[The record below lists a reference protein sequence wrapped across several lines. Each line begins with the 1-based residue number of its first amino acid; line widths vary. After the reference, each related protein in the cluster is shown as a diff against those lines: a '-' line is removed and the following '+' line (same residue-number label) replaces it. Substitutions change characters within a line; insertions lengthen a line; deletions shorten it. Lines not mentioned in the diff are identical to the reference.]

1 MGANRSV
8 HKAIFRVMLGVSNR
22 VRTAADG
29 WGAGGRCADIPHTQ
43 EDTMKAEVGDRIVVA
58 SGTLHRPIR
67 DGEIRQVGEGGGGP
81 YLVQWSDGNESL
93 FFPGP
98 DAHVEH
104 VPREAGDGGAQQASP
119 EGSPTKKW
127 SVDIYLYEDENATA
141 ANAVLHSDVPGPLD
155 VRGEARRS
163 PADPDMPAVGDE
175 VAVARALRR
184 LADRLLEM
192 ASNDLSDAEGRPVS
206 LSG

>member
-1 MGANRSV
+1 
-8 HKAIFRVMLGVSNR
+8 
-22 VRTAADG
+22 
-29 WGAGGRCADIPHTQ
+29 
-43 EDTMKAEVGDRIVVA
+43 MKAEVGERIVVA

-67 DGEIRQVGEGGGGP
+67 DGEILQTGAAGGGP
-81 YLVQWSDGNESL
+81 YLVRWSDSGNESL

-104 VPREAGDGGAQQASP
+104 VEREGGGT
-119 EGSPTKKW
+119 EGQPVEAETRTEPTKRW
-127 SVDIYLYEDENATA
+127 RVDIYLYEDQGSTS

-163 PADPDMPAVGDE
+163 PADPDMPTVGDE
-175 VAVARALRR
+175 VAAARALRQ

-192 ASNDLSDAEGRPVS
+192 ASSDLSDAEGRPVS

>member
-1 MGANRSV
+1 
-8 HKAIFRVMLGVSNR
+8 
-22 VRTAADG
+22 
-29 WGAGGRCADIPHTQ
+29 
-43 EDTMKAEVGDRIVVA
+43 MKAEIGDRIVVA

-67 DGEIRQVGEGGGGP
+67 DGEILQVGEGGGGP
-81 YLVQWSDGNESL
+81 YLVRWSDGNESL

-104 VPREAGDGGAQQASP
+104 ATQETGDRDDQPDTQPAS
-119 EGSPTKKW
+119 GSQPTKTW

-141 ANAVLHSDVPGPLD
+141 ANAVLRSDVPGSLD

-163 PADPDMPAVGDE
+163 PADPDLPKVGDE

-192 ASNDLSDAEGRPVS
+192 ASDDLTDAEGRPVS
-206 LSG
+206 LSS

>member
-1 MGANRSV
+1 
-8 HKAIFRVMLGVSNR
+8 
-22 VRTAADG
+22 
-29 WGAGGRCADIPHTQ
+29 
-43 EDTMKAEVGDRIVVA
+43 MKAEVGDRIVVA

-67 DGEIRQVGEGGGGP
+67 DGEILQVGEGGVGP
-81 YLVQWSDGNESL
+81 YLVRWSDGSESL

-104 VPREAGDGGAQQASP
+104 ASREAGDGGGEEPSAAQSRQ
-119 EGSPTKKW
+119 PTKRW

-141 ANAVLHSDVPGPLD
+141 ANAVLRSDVPGPLD
-155 VRGEARRS
+155 VRGEARRR

-192 ASNDLSDAEGRPVS
+192 ASSDLSDAEGRPVS
-206 LSG
+206 LSS

>member
-1 MGANRSV
+1 
-8 HKAIFRVMLGVSNR
+8 MLGTTKTS
-22 VRTAADG
+22 
-29 WGAGGRCADIPHTQ
+29 DIRHIQ

-67 DGEIRQVGEGGGGP
+67 DGEILQVGEGGTGP
-81 YLVQWSDGNESL
+81 YLVRWSDGSESL

-104 VPREAGDGGAQQASP
+104 VSHEAGAGDDQPGAEAESDSQQ
-119 EGSPTKKW
+119 PTKTW
-127 SVDIYLYEDENATA
+127 SVDIYLYEDQNATS
-141 ANAVLHSDVPGPLD
+141 ANAVLRSDVPGALD
-155 VRGEARRS
+155 VRGEARRR
-163 PADPDMPAVGDE
+163 PADPDLPKVGDE

-192 ASNDLSDAEGRPVS
+192 ASDDLTDAEGHPVS
-206 LSG
+206 LSS

>member
-1 MGANRSV
+1 MGNAGSD
-8 HKAIFRVMLGVSNR
+8 
-22 VRTAADG
+22 RTASAQRQATEYCGARWADG
-29 WGAGGRCADIPHTQ
+29 AIHRDTQ

-67 DGEIRQVGEGGGGP
+67 DGEILQTGADGGGP
-81 YLVQWSDGNESL
+81 YLVRWSDSGNESL

-104 VPREAGDGGAQQASP
+104 VQRESGDTGERQSAAVSRTQ
-119 EGSPTKKW
+119 PTKTW
-127 SVDIYLYEDENATA
+127 RVDIYLYEDQAATS
-141 ANAVLHSDVPGPLD
+141 ANAVLHSDVPAPLD

-163 PADPDMPAVGDE
+163 PADPDMPTVGDE
-175 VAVARALRR
+175 VAAARALRH

-192 ASNDLSDAEGRPVS
+192 ASSDLSDAEGHPVS
-206 LSG
+206 LSS

>member
-1 MGANRSV
+1 
-8 HKAIFRVMLGVSNR
+8 
-22 VRTAADG
+22 
-29 WGAGGRCADIPHTQ
+29 
-43 EDTMKAEVGDRIVVA
+43 MKAEVGDRIVVA

-67 DGEIRQVGEGGGGP
+67 DGEILQVGESGGGP
-81 YLVQWSDGNESL
+81 YLVRWSDGNESL

-104 VPREAGDGGAQQASP
+104 VQRETDGDGGEPGP
-119 EGSPTKKW
+119 EAESRPEPTKKW
-127 SVDIYLYEDENATA
+127 SVDIYLYEDEDATA
-141 ANAVLHSDVPGPLD
+141 ANAVLRSDVPGALD

-163 PADPDMPAVGDE
+163 PVDPNMPKVGDE

-192 ASNDLSDAEGRPVS
+192 ASRDLSDAEGRPVS
-206 LSG
+206 LSS

>member
-1 MGANRSV
+1 MLW
-8 HKAIFRVMLGVSNR
+8 VMLR
-22 VRTAADG
+22 LAK
-29 WGAGGRCADIPHTQ
+29 PTQ

-67 DGEIRQVGEGGGGP
+67 DGEILQIGEGGAGP
-81 YLVQWSDGNESL
+81 YLVRWSDGNESL

-104 VPREAGDGGAQQASP
+104 VQRESEDPADQQAGAEKSRP
-119 EGSPTKKW
+119 QPTKQW
-127 SVDIYLYEDENATA
+127 SVDIYLYEDANATA
-141 ANAVLHSDVPGPLD
+141 ANAVLRSDVPGPLD
-155 VRGEARRS
+155 VRGEAHRR
-163 PADPDMPAVGDE
+163 PADPDMPKVGDE

-192 ASNDLSDAEGRPVS
+192 ASRDISDAEGHPVS
-206 LSG
+206 LSK

>member
-1 MGANRSV
+1 
-8 HKAIFRVMLGVSNR
+8 
-22 VRTAADG
+22 
-29 WGAGGRCADIPHTQ
+29 
-43 EDTMKAEVGDRIVVA
+43 MKAEVGDRIVVA

-67 DGEIRQVGEGGGGP
+67 DGEILQVGEGGGGP
-81 YLVQWSDGNESL
+81 YLVRWADGNESL

-104 VPREAGDGGAQQASP
+104 VTHETGDGDDQLSTQPDS
-119 EGSPTKKW
+119 GSQPTKTW

-141 ANAVLHSDVPGPLD
+141 ANAVLRSDVPVSVD
-155 VRGEARRS
+155 VRGEARRR
-163 PADPDMPAVGDE
+163 PADPDLPKVGDE

-192 ASNDLSDAEGRPVS
+192 ASSDLSDAEGRPVS
-206 LSG
+206 LSS

>member
-1 MGANRSV
+1 
-8 HKAIFRVMLGVSNR
+8 
-22 VRTAADG
+22 
-29 WGAGGRCADIPHTQ
+29 
-43 EDTMKAEVGDRIVVA
+43 MKAEVGDRIVVA

-67 DGEIRQVGEGGGGP
+67 DGEILQIGADGGGP
-81 YLVQWSDGNESL
+81 YLVRWSDSGNESL

-104 VPREAGDGGAQQASP
+104 VQREIGDTGEEQSPAASRTQ
-119 EGSPTKKW
+119 PTKTW
-127 SVDIYLYEDENATA
+127 RVDIYLYEDQAATS
-141 ANAVLHSDVPGPLD
+141 ANAVLHSDVPAPLD

-175 VAVARALRR
+175 VAAARALRH

-192 ASNDLSDAEGRPVS
+192 ASSDLSDAEGHPVS
-206 LSG
+206 LSS

>member
-1 MGANRSV
+1 
-8 HKAIFRVMLGVSNR
+8 
-22 VRTAADG
+22 
-29 WGAGGRCADIPHTQ
+29 
-43 EDTMKAEVGDRIVVA
+43 MKAEVGDRIVVA

-67 DGEIRQVGEGGGGP
+67 DGEILQTGADGGGP
-81 YLVQWSDGNESL
+81 YLVHWSDSGNESL

-104 VPREAGDGGAQQASP
+104 VQREPGGQQGSASSRS
-119 EGSPTKKW
+119 EPTKRW
-127 SVDIYLYEDENATA
+127 SVDIYLYEDQDSTA
-141 ANAVLHSDVPGPLD
+141 ANAVLHSDVPAPLD

-163 PADPDMPAVGDE
+163 PADPDMPTVGDE
-175 VAVARALRR
+175 VAAARALRQ

-192 ASNDLSDAEGRPVS
+192 ASSDLSDAEGRPVS

>member
-1 MGANRSV
+1 
-8 HKAIFRVMLGVSNR
+8 
-22 VRTAADG
+22 
-29 WGAGGRCADIPHTQ
+29 
-43 EDTMKAEVGDRIVVA
+43 MKAEVGDRIVVA

-67 DGEIRQVGEGGGGP
+67 DGEILQVGEDGGGP
-81 YLVQWSDGNESL
+81 YLVRWSDGNESL

-104 VPREAGDGGAQQASP
+104 VSHVSREGGDGGGQQASAA
-119 EGSPTKKW
+119 GSQSQPTKKW

-155 VRGEARRS
+155 VRGEARRR
-163 PADPDMPAVGDE
+163 PADPDLPEVGDE
-175 VAVARALRR
+175 VAVARALRG

-192 ASNDLSDAEGRPVS
+192 ASHDLSDAEGHPVS
-206 LSG
+206 LNS

>member
-1 MGANRSV
+1 
-8 HKAIFRVMLGVSNR
+8 MLGGTVLRPHSGR
-22 VRTAADG
+22 GADY
-29 WGAGGRCADIPHTQ
+29 WDARCADGTIHRDTQ

-67 DGEIRQVGEGGGGP
+67 DGEILQTGAGGGGP
-81 YLVQWSDGNESL
+81 YLVRWSDSGNESL

-104 VPREAGDGGAQQASP
+104 VQREDGGTGGQPVQA
-119 EGSPTKKW
+119 ETRTEPTKRW
-127 SVDIYLYEDENATA
+127 RVDIYLYEDQGSTS

-163 PADPDMPAVGDE
+163 PADPDMPTVGDE
-175 VAVARALRR
+175 VAAARALRQ

-192 ASNDLSDAEGRPVS
+192 ASSDLSDAEGRPVS
-206 LSG
+206 LNG

>member
-1 MGANRSV
+1 
-8 HKAIFRVMLGVSNR
+8 
-22 VRTAADG
+22 
-29 WGAGGRCADIPHTQ
+29 
-43 EDTMKAEVGDRIVVA
+43 MKAEVGDRIVVA

-67 DGEIRQVGEGGGGP
+67 DGEVLQTGPDGGGP
-81 YLVQWSDGNESL
+81 YLVRWSDGTESL

-104 VPREAGDGGAQQASP
+104 VQRDAGDTGGQRVQPGARA
-119 EGSPTKKW
+119 EPTKKW
-127 SVDIYLYEDENATA
+127 SVEIYLYEDQSSTS

-163 PADPDMPAVGDE
+163 PADPDLPAVGDE
-175 VAVARALRR
+175 VAAARALRQ

-192 ASNDLSDAEGRPVS
+192 ASGDLSDAEGHPVS
-206 LSG
+206 LRS

>member
-1 MGANRSV
+1 VLLAAARIERSLR
-8 HKAIFRVMLGVSNR
+8 HI
-22 VRTAADG
+22 
-29 WGAGGRCADIPHTQ
+29 Q
-43 EDTMKAEVGDRIVVA
+43 EGMMKAEVGDRIVVA

-67 DGEIRQVGEGGGGP
+67 DGEVLQVGEGGGGP
-81 YLVQWSDGNESL
+81 YLVRWSDGSESL

-104 VPREAGDGGAQQASP
+104 VSRDAGGDESQPASEAASRA
-119 EGSPTKKW
+119 EPTKTW
-127 SVDIYLYEDENATA
+127 SVDIYLYEDEGATA
-141 ANAVLHSDVPGPLD
+141 ANAVLRSDVPGPLD
-155 VRGEARRS
+155 VRGEARRR
-163 PADPDMPAVGDE
+163 PADPDMPKVGDE

-206 LSG
+206 LSS

>member
-1 MGANRSV
+1 
-8 HKAIFRVMLGVSNR
+8 
-22 VRTAADG
+22 
-29 WGAGGRCADIPHTQ
+29 
-43 EDTMKAEVGDRIVVA
+43 MKAEVGDRIVVA

-67 DGEIRQVGEGGGGP
+67 DGEILQTGAAGGSP
-81 YLVQWSDGNESL
+81 YLVRWSDSGNESL

-104 VPREAGDGGAQQASP
+104 VEREDGGT
-119 EGSPTKKW
+119 GSQPVEAETRTEPTKRW
-127 SVDIYLYEDENATA
+127 RVDIYLYEDQGSTS

-163 PADPDMPAVGDE
+163 PADPDMPTVGDE
-175 VAVARALRR
+175 VAAARALRQ

-192 ASNDLSDAEGRPVS
+192 ASSDLSDAEGRPVS